1 MNTTELRDELSARV
15 AHLDAPP
22 SMSTAVAGKIR
33 ATKRRRAAALAGTA
47 CAVAV
52 LAGVTVVNA
61 GRPTAPLVPAGT
73 SAPSV
78 MVAADGMP
86 YRPVPPSPD
95 DVVRDGLRYR
105 AQVADDRL
113 AVAAIGAVGQNKV
126 TLNWTPTTTRVS
138 LAVDCWLPSLDPVSD
153 AKPMAWVVVDGRRL
167 YGSGCN
173 ASPPPAGDLQS
184 SIDPDVTGKGWD
196 QVAVGRPATVTVEVL
211 DQNFKPVSDPGVRV
225 AGAVYT
231 KGPQRDVTDPSTGK
245 VVLQVPQM
253 REYQG
258 YRYRLD
264 SLAVDRVS
272 AGPLR
277 RDTPAGRPFIVFF
290 GTTETPVG
298 TAGSTHVDGLTDG
311 SINAGD
317 GGLTTANQPARPAGT
332 ITLRHEGPTPKAGV
346 QLLAIYTL
354 AD

>member
-15 AHLDAPP
+15 ASIDAPP
-22 SMSTAVAGKIR
+22 SMSSAVAGKIR
-33 ATKRRRAAALAGTA
+33 ATKRRRAAAAAGVA

-52 LAGVTVVNA
+52 LTGVTVVNA
-61 GRPTAPLVPAGT
+61 GRSTAPVLPAGRAT
-73 SAPSV
+73 SSV

-86 YRPVPPSPD
+86 YRPVPPSPG

-105 AQVADDRL
+105 AQVGDDRL
-113 AVAAIGAVGQNKV
+113 AVATIGAVGQSKV

-138 LAVDCWLPSLDPVSD
+138 LAADCWVPGTDATSD
-153 AKPMAWVVVDGRRL
+153 SRPMVWVVVDGRRTF
-167 YGSGCN
+167 GVSCN
-173 ASPPPAGDLQS
+173 ASSAPAGDLGPS
-184 SIDPDVTGKGWD
+184 LDPDVTGTGWD
-196 QVAVGRPATVTVEVL
+196 QLVVGRVATIMLEVVDSKGQPL
-211 DQNFKPVSDPGVRV
+211 VNPDAQV
-225 AGAVYT
+225 AAAIYA

-245 VVLQVPQM
+245 VALQVPQV

-264 SLAVDRVS
+264 SLAVGRVS

-277 RDTPAGRPFIVFF
+277 RDTPAGKPFIVFF

-311 SINAGD
+311 SVNAGD
-317 GGLTTANQPARPAGT
+317 GGQTTANQPARPAGT
-332 ITLRHEGPTPKAGV
+332 ITLRHEGATPKRGV

-354 AD
+354 AG